1 MTRVVYFW
9 SSLIE
14 NSSFAY
20 IQGLTFYWIQTCVVS
35 VDNKREFIMKVVPS
49 IYKHTLNNRQAR
61 CISVFKSLPISYLYF
76 DWSIT
81 GECGCWTSLLLHSQ
95 CLDMILLINYT
106 HTHTHA
112 DNSFIPRLKMYVFG
126 FGWMHISI

>member
-1 MTRVVYFW
+1 
-9 SSLIE
+9 
-14 NSSFAY
+14 
-20 IQGLTFYWIQTCVVS
+20 
-35 VDNKREFIMKVVPS
+35 MKVVPS